1 THTESAHVFS
11 RDGYPDRLI
20 GVGTDGTVW
29 YKPFLANFQDWV
41 PLQSSAR
48 VIDMVQWPDKS
59 FVAVAPDNTVWLC
72 PSMSYWFGCTSLPNG
87 GLLKSIDLLSDKE
100 TLIGVGLD
108 NQLYT
113 RTGLLGTWV
122 LVPNSGFVVDIT
134 VLSNGVLLGT
144 GPDRQLY
151 SKQTLNAPWVFQGSC
166 CVSRTT
172 GLRDGSIL
180 GIGDDK
186 AIYKMANLGAP
197 WTYVPNSASVISVTP
212 VADMIQT
219 QVLIGMSSDGTLYGK
234 KTTAISDPWIQL
246 PSGIKAIDMIE
257 TSYTFFIIVGTDNN
271 LYACNALWLSANCF
285 QVKNSAGVKSIGF
298 IDSAKTIVGVGLDNQ
313 LYTRSGI
320 VQDDSSWT
328 LVPNS
333 GTVVDITAMSNGVIV
348 GTAPDGNLYTKQD
361 INAPWVLMPG
371 SCCVVR
377 TAVFGYGIAG
387 VGPDGAVY
395 IKKILEANW
404 ELVENSKSVISVSA
418 TFLY

>member
-1 THTESAHVFS
+1 MLQTILLVLAFAYGCAAADQHNDTHTKSAHVFS
-11 RDGYPDRLI
+11 RDGYPDRVV
-20 GVGTDGTVW
+20 GVGTDGSVW

-59 FVAVAPDNTVWLC
+59 FVAVAGDNTLWLC
-72 PSMSYWFGCTSLPNG
+72 PSVSFWFGCTALPNG

-113 RTGLLGTWV
+113 RSGLL
-122 LVPNSGFVVDIT
+122 
-134 VLSNGVLLGT
+134 
-144 GPDRQLY
+144 
-151 SKQTLNAPWVFQGSC
+151 
-166 CVSRTT
+166 
-172 GLRDGSIL
+172 
-180 GIGDDK
+180 
-186 AIYKMANLGAP
+186 
-197 WTYVPNSASVISVTP
+197 VTP
-212 VADMIQT
+212 VADMVQT

-234 KTTAISDPWIQL
+234 TTTAISDPWIQL

-395 IKKILEANW
+395 IKKTLEANW
-404 ELVENSKSVISVSA
+404 ELVQNSKSVISVSA
-418 TFLY
+418 TLLY